1 MHEKS
6 DRQKKYIEKI
16 IMNYKMKCQYE
27 SPLKKEEKL
36 IFSDEKKDI
45 DREKESSLLSEEA

>member
-6 DRQKKYIEKI
+6 DRQKKYLEKI
-16 IMNYKMKCQYE
+16 IMNYKMKCQNE

-36 IFSDEKKDI
+36 IFSGEKKDI
-45 DREKESSLLSEEA
+45 DLERKSSLLSEEA